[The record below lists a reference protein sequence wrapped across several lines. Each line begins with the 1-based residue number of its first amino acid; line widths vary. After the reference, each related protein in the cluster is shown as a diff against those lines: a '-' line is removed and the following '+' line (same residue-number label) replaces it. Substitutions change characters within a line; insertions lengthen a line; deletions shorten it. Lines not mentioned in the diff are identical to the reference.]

1 MEMLALLGQFF
12 LGIGFFLFGVAAL
25 KFVKVYSEEKK
36 M

>member
-12 LGIGFFLFGVAAL
+12 LGIGVLLLGVAAL
-25 KFVKVYSEEKK
+25 KFVTVYSEEKK